1 MEDLAGQSVIKGQ
14 RQPRAWSFLAIQ
26 GPREYQGNVGYADDP
41 STTYHYDSN
50 VGNHLQV
57 GVGDI
62 AIIRD
67 RDAILGI
74 ARVEDIE
81 TATGEKER
89 FRCPQC
95 RITNLRR
102 RAKEQNSWRCHFG
115 HEFSEPLREMAP
127 ITTYH
132 ARYEKSFRPCPD
144 VTIAQIADAVIR
156 KSDQMSIKEL
166 DLAKL
171 EAVLAPSA
179 SDLISG
185 YAAGLRPFGG
195 DPDDPPHETSIIQER
210 RAVLRQIALRR
221 GQKAFRDRLIRRYG
235 AICQVSECRLIDLI
249 EAAHIEPYSVRG
261 DNSAANG
268 LLLRSDLHTLFD
280 LALLAIEPGSLII
293 RLHPSVGSDGYE
305 QFEGRKLQLNG
316 ASRPKAE
323 YLKSRWDLF
332 LANAITS

>member
-1 MEDLAGQSVIKGQ
+1 
-14 RQPRAWSFLAIQ
+14 
-26 GPREYQGNVGYADDP
+26 
-41 STTYHYDSN
+41 
-50 VGNHLQV
+50 
-57 GVGDI
+57 
-62 AIIRD
+62 
-67 RDAILGI
+67 
-74 ARVEDIE
+74 
-81 TATGEKER
+81 
-89 FRCPQC
+89 
-95 RITNLRR
+95 
-102 RAKEQNSWRCHFG
+102 
-115 HEFSEPLREMAP
+115 
-127 ITTYH
+127 
-132 ARYEKSFRPCPD
+132 
-144 VTIAQIADAVIR
+144 
-156 KSDQMSIKEL
+156 
-166 DLAKL
+166 
-171 EAVLAPSA
+171 
-179 SDLISG
+179 LISG
-185 YAAGLRPFGG
+185 YAAGLRPSGG
-195 DPDDPPHETSIIQER
+195 DPDDPPDETSIIQER